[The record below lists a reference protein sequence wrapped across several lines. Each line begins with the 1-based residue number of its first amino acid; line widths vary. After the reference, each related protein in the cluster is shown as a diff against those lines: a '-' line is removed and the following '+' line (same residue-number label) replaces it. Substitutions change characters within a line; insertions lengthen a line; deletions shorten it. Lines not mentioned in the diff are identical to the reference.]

1 MDSTQ
6 KFFQV
11 SKLDGDNGIKYFRLS
26 KTEPLFFRASADSAR
41 EKCSSSRE
49 AECWSSG
56 GGGGSASWRR
66 KKRRKH
72 GQLPTNMKSFRQS
85 CSALVLSE
93 TRQENTHRM
102 LGESRAEQL
111 SGQTKKKLSVS
122 SSFEVYKS
130 IWLKVVGCRFLR
142 SRAWK
147 RLQNFIYKCLSRG
160 SEKLNLGSVS
170 ILVSSV
176 QPTSSKTK
184 VIFVRSVPKVQVQ
197 FVRGIWGILLS
208 RAKVCV
214 KVTAQSLW
222 KMKISV
228 SVTHWT
234 VSKWKI
240 CMTRF
245 QRISTPARLGQFLV
259 MSRNNS

>member
-1 MDSTQ
+1 MSRYHVTIPKLHSTHENISQSLSATRLSYEKKASENNIKKKSWVISHSPQTMDSTQ

-26 KTEPLFFRASADSAR
+26 KTEPLFLNSLEPRQTRRERSAAAERPNAGQAAAVVARRVGEERKDASMDNFQQTWNHFAKAALLL
-41 EKCSSSRE
+41 CSLRHGKKTHT
-49 AECWSSG
+49 ECWG
-56 GGGGSASWRR
+56 
-66 KKRRKH
+66 
-72 GQLPTNMKSFRQS
+72 
-85 CSALVLSE
+85 
-93 TRQENTHRM
+93 
-102 LGESRAEQL
+102 RAEQL

-184 VIFVRSVPKVQVQ
+184 VIFC
-197 FVRGIWGILLS
+197 LLRTES
-208 RAKVCV
+208 AS
-214 KVTAQSLW
+214 A
-222 KMKISV
+222 
-228 SVTHWT
+228 
-234 VSKWKI
+234 I
-240 CMTRF
+240 C
-245 QRISTPARLGQFLV
+245 
-259 MSRNNS
+259 